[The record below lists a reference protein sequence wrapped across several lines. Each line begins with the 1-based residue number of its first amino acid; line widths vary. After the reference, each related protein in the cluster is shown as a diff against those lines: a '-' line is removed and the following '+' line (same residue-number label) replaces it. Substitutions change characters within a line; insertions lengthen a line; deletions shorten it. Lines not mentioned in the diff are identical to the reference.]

1 MDSNNLPNNKIQFI
15 ISFGLSIK
23 KLPWAR
29 DIDQLV
35 WEVLCSIPVTQEEKE
50 INLYVKDDK
59 SEMHSNIGIHLWQ
72 LKMCILT
79 VTTRDVES
87 L

>member
-23 KLPWAR
+23 KLPWTR
-29 DIDQLV
+29 DIAQLM
-35 WEVLCSIPVTQEEKE
+35 WELLCSIPVTQEEKE

-59 SEMHSNIGIHLWQ
+59 SENAQ
-72 LKMCILT
+72 QY
-79 VTTRDVES
+79 RDSS
-87 L
+87 LAAKNVHINHHN